1 MSFALT
7 CRHNLVNENKDALRF
22 VLLLNALDIS
32 VNQRLSFVFI
42 WAFKSGI
49 RDLSAYFKVFET
61 FCVK

>member
-42 WAFKSGI
+42 
-49 RDLSAYFKVFET
+49 
-61 FCVK
+61 